1 MTVEGVR
8 RARESGTAQGQGATR
23 DWARSRVGDR
33 VAKCRSA
40 VWNSAPGT
48 HPNAPSLSLAG
59 HLLSTGTVTMIT
71 TMDQRICC

>member
-1 MTVEGVR
+1 MGVGYSPR
-8 RARESGTAQGQGATR
+8 PGSDQGL
-23 DWARSRVGDR
+23 ARSRAGDR